1 MNEKKY
7 NGWHNY
13 HTWCINLHLTN
24 NERVYKMIM
33 DYKEQLERDGATGK
47 QLIYDLAS
55 FISEYV
61 EQYFIDN
68 AELFII
74 ADILGYALVE
84 CNFIEIAGSFC
95 E

>member
-1 MNEKKY
+1 
-7 NGWHNY
+7 
-13 HTWCINLHLTN
+13 
-24 NERVYKMIM
+24 MIM
-33 DYKEQLERDGATGK
+33 DYKEQLERDGASGK

-84 CNFIEIAGSFC
+84 CNFIEIAESFC